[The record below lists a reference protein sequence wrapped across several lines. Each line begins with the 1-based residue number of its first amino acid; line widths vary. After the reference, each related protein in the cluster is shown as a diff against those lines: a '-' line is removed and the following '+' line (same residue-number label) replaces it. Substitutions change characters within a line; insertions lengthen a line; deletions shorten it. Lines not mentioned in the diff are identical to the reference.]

1 MRTIKFRGKS
11 LATGEWL
18 HGSHF
23 NDGAEDYILPNLP
36 SGAIDYES
44 YQVDQNTIGQFTG
57 LFDKNCKEIYEGD
70 IVKHPYI
77 DPIFQDLVETK
88 DGVTSEV
95 VFHDGA
101 FVIKYDINDH
111 IYLCDFTR
119 HNHAEVVG
127 NIYDN
132 PELLNMCRMIK

>member
-1 MRTIKFRGKS
+1 MNREIKFRGKS

-57 LFDKNCKEIYEGD
+57 LLDKNGKEIYEGD
-70 IVKHPYI
+70 IV
-77 DPIFQDLVETK
+77 
-88 DGVTSEV
+88 EV
-95 VFHDGA
+95 
-101 FVIKYDINDH
+101 Y
-111 IYLCDFTR
+111 DFTSVYAR
-119 HNHAEVVG
+119 KYQGVVKMIHCTWVVVYEWMFGIAQPNLDFDDFANKKTKVIG
-127 NIYDN
+127 NEFDN
-132 PELLNMCRMIK
+132 PDLIKSFERIE

>member
-18 HGSHF
+18 HGSLF
-23 NDGAEDYILPNLP
+23 IDGAEDYILPNLP

-44 YQVDQNTIGQFTG
+44 YQVDQNTVGQFTG
-57 LFDKNCKEIYEGD
+57 LLDKNGQAIYEGD
-70 IVKHPYI
+70 IATDGINVYTAKFSLWSCAYMWDKHGSHN
-77 DPIFQDLVETK
+77 D
-88 DGVTSEV
+88 
-95 VFHDGA
+95 FH
-101 FVIKYDINDH
+101 FEKNDDNQEMEL
-111 IYLCDFTR
+111 I
-119 HNHAEVVG
+119 G